1 MCSRYVTY
9 IPIFIF
15 SNNPCSFVHKL
26 AIKTRSFE
34 LKGDLLCLIMFLR
47 SGCDPCF
54 IGSHVF
60 DYIFH
65 SQIVRFYTWFSDL
78 VG

>member
-1 MCSRYVTY
+1 MLR
-9 IPIFIF
+9 IFLF
-15 SNNPCSFVHKL
+15 SFSQITHVLFVHKL
-26 AIKTRSFE
+26 AIKTCSFE